1 MSIHE
6 MFEYDDEEMLAIVP
20 DYKINLIA
28 PAALGDDDFDKF
40 NTSLKEVLTFIKYSG
55 DADKLEDAVN
65 SDEGFQHLG
74 RTEVDVLNACVN
86 ASLTMGE
93 SEVELNVCQAIQTLN
108 QRAEEKGRE
117 TGRIENLVQNIRNL
131 MKNMG
136 LTAEQAMGVLD
147 VSDSDR
153 EMIAPRF

>member
-1 MSIHE
+1 
-6 MFEYDDEEMLAIVP
+6 
-20 DYKINLIA
+20 
-28 PAALGDDDFDKF
+28 
-40 NTSLKEVLTFIKYSG
+40 
-55 DADKLEDAVN
+55 
-65 SDEGFQHLG
+65 
-74 RTEVDVLNACVN
+74 
-86 ASLTMGE
+86 MGE

-153 EMIAPRF
+153 DMIAPRF